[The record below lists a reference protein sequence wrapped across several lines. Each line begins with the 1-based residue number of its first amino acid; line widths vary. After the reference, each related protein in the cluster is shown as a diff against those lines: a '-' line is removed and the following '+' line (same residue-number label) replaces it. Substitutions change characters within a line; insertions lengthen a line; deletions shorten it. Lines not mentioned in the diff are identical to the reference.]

1 MWMVKRCYFYSH
13 FSDHPFCKGIYS
25 NRLLYYSDWL
35 RSGWAQP
42 PALMRSFSCDSLLQ
56 IKVLAQNALKQLKT
70 IPLCS
75 TQSRSF
81 CLKKKKILYLA
92 LTTWKCFWELVLWA
106 SWNYSGTPVP
116 KTGLT
121 LISLVNGCSEEVFSN
136 LTTLLPPYH
145 RETGRLSQTA
155 FAKP

>member
-1 MWMVKRCYFYSH
+1 MVKRCYFYSH

-25 NRLLYYSDWL
+25 NWLLYYSDWL

-81 CLKKKKILYLA
+81 CLKKKKNPLLG
-92 LTTWKCFWELVLWA
+92 
-106 SWNYSGTPVP
+106 SHHM
-116 KTGLT
+116 
-121 LISLVNGCSEEVFSN
+121 EVFLRTGSVGFMK
-136 LTTLLPPYH
+136 LFRDSCAEDRPHFDLAGKWMLRGSVLESHHPPSS
-145 RETGRLSQTA
+145 LSS
-155 FAKP
+155 